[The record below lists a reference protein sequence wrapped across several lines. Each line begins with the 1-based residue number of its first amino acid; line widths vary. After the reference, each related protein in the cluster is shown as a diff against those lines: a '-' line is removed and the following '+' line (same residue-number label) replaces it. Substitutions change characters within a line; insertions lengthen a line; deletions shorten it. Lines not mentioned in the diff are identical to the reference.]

1 MKLAAILNNRYT
13 EIENRKRVLKQKNAD
28 EAYKKNAQY
37 FQPKSNPALDELVD
51 LLTGKKEHQAKPA
64 LQQAIRELQETTPNY
79 PEIHDVVAM
88 ASNEEAID
96 ILKRVQQSALS
107 SDNPTAQDLQVAQ
120 SAADY
125 IAQKTQFT
133 TNSDS
138 IDATSKKNVDS
149 LTVQPT
155 EQQYKETVRNRLF
168 EQAASKYQFQ
178 VQMAR
183 SGFRFD
189 EPMFYH
195 IA

>member
-51 LLTGKKEHQAKPA
+51 LLTGKKEQQAKPA
-64 LQQAIRELQETTPNY
+64 LQQAIRELQEATPSY
-79 PEIHDVVAM
+79 PEINDLVAM
-88 ASNEEAID
+88 ASDEEAVD

-125 IAQKTQFT
+125 IAQNTQIT

-138 IDATSKKNVDS
+138 IVAASKENVAS
-149 LTVQPT
+149 VKEEPT
-155 EQQYKETVRNRLF
+155 EQQYKETIRNRLF

-178 VQMAR
+178 IQMAR
-183 SGFRFD
+183 GGFQFD
-189 EPMFYH
+189 EPIFYQ

>member
-1 MKLAAILNNRYT
+1 MKLAAILNSRYT

-28 EAYKKNAQY
+28 EAYKKTAQY

-51 LLTGKKEHQAKPA
+51 LLTGKKEQQAKPA

-79 PEIHDVVAM
+79 PEINDLVAM
-88 ASNEEAID
+88 ASDEEAVD

-125 IAQKTQFT
+125 IAQNTQFT
-133 TNSDS
+133 TTSDS
-138 IDATSKKNVDS
+138 IDATSKKNVNS
-149 LTVQPT
+149 STVQPT
-155 EQQYKETVRNRLF
+155 EQQYKETIRNRLF

-183 SGFRFD
+183 SGFQFD
-189 EPMFYH
+189 EPIFYQ

>member
-1 MKLAAILNNRYT
+1 M
-13 EIENRKRVLKQKNAD
+13 
-28 EAYKKNAQY
+28 
-37 FQPKSNPALDELVD
+37 
-51 LLTGKKEHQAKPA
+51 
-64 LQQAIRELQETTPNY
+64 QQAIRELQEKTPNY

-88 ASNEEAID
+88 ASDEEAVD

-125 IAQKTQFT
+125 IAQNTQFT

-168 EQAASKYQFQ
+168 EQASSKYQFQ

-189 EPMFYH
+189 EPIFYH